1 MNCVIIDFE
10 FTLIERTTLV
20 LISGA
25 IANSHNESKTIK
37 LKGQPLLLR
46 KHQKYQKSTE
56 ITKLPRDQINLI
68 IKT

>member
-1 MNCVIIDFE
+1 MNCIIVDFE

-25 IANSHNESKTIK
+25 IANSHTESKTIK

-46 KHQKYQKSTE
+46 KHQKSTE
-56 ITKLPRDQINLI
+56 MLK
-68 IKT
+68 